1 VKELKF
7 KSYDDMLNDLERQM
21 KRVSDDIL
29 THMFRMSSASGEV
42 WSPRVDVYETAKAVV
57 IKVCVAGLD
66 PANLELTLSGD
77 NRFLTLRGVRL
88 DGDDDKCERIRY
100 HQLEVYYGAF
110 ERIVSMP
117 PDVPL
122 DRDSLAATYKDGF
135 MKVTLP
141 KRQSALSKK
150 IEIE

>member
-1 VKELKF
+1 VKELTF

-42 WSPRVDVYETAKAVV
+42 WSPRVDVYETATAVV
-57 IKVCVAGLD
+57 VKVCVAGLD

-77 NRFLTLRGVRL
+77 NRFLTLRGVRI
-88 DGDDDKCERIRY
+88 DQDDDKIDRIRY
-100 HQLEVYYGAF
+100 HQLEVYYGPF
-110 ERIVSMP
+110 ERVVSMP

-122 DRDSLAATYKDGF
+122 DRDRLAATYKDGF
-135 MKVTLP
+135 MKVVLP
-141 KRQSALSKK
+141 KRQGKSTRV